1 MKNPKY
7 SIKNY
12 LYSLLSEMEDHN
24 HIDSEVIQ
32 KINDINFSKKDDY
45 IRISFETTYG
55 KQMDFIAKYEDFKNW
70 FKDKKDDLNPFKA
83 FFSDF
88 FSANAVEMENE
99 PLKEIVDDNGD
110 IMPDEDKPNNSNNSM
125 VGSSVWDLERVYKSS
140 IPKSIRFYSGDLG
153 IGIITW

>member
-1 MKNPKY
+1 MKNSSY

-12 LYSLLSEMEDHN
+12 LYGLLSEMEDH
-24 HIDSEVIQ
+24 HHVDSEVIK
-32 KINDINFSKKDDY
+32 KINDVNFSKEDDY

-55 KQMDFIAKYEDFKNW
+55 KSLDFVAKYKDFKKW
-70 FKDKKDDLNPFKA
+70 FKDKKSDYNPFKD

-88 FSANAVEMENE
+88 FAANAVEVEEESLN
-99 PLKEIVDDNGD
+99 EIVDDNGD
-110 IMPDEDKPNNSNNSM
+110 IMPDEDQPNNSNNSM